1 MKGEKTRRKS
11 DEWKRERKKKRKA
24 EIKTRDEEFPSWLT
38 INESN

>member
-11 DEWKRERKKKRKA
+11 DEWKREKKKRKA

-38 INESN
+38 RNESN